1 MHWSGVHIFTWL
13 DDNMMTCGH
22 SFCHAIS
29 VFSPFACTEN
39 SHQTRNTSNGKF
51 RGQFFLPSNLLLKAR
66 LLYRCEVLK
75 ISVRTNSA
83 EFLLI
88 FSVSITKFFFHWNHH
103 RSWAIIASQIHRKKF
118 ALCIQ
123 SEFNQFR
130 FCQNWKETR
139 QFLKNKCQSNFLELQ
154 NEKKLIFRIICH
166 KSNG

>member
-1 MHWSGVHIFTWL
+1 MITWWPAAI
-13 DDNMMTCGH
+13 H
-22 SFCHAIS
+22 SAMLFLFFPHSLARKTRTKLGTHQMEN
-29 VFSPFACTEN
+29 FAAN
-39 SHQTRNTSNGKF
+39 
-51 RGQFFLPSNLLLKAR
+51 FFLPSNLLLKAR

-75 ISVRTNSA
+75 ISIRTNSA